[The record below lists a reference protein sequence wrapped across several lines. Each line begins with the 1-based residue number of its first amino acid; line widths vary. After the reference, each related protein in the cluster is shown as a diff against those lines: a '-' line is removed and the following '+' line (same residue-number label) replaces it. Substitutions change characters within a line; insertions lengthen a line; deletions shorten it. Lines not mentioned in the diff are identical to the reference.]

1 MMEKKSI
8 ILGAGLSGIGAAS
21 ILHDYSIY
29 EASSMPFGHA
39 KSNKFNGYFYDEGAH
54 ICHSKDAEWLKKIDA
69 ENKCVFQ
76 KSIVKNFYS
85 GRFINY
91 PIQDNLR
98 DLIPEEREKALN
110 SAIKELS
117 RKKLI
122 ANNYYEWCKNQY
134 GAYITEKFYR
144 TFTDKY
150 WRTNMEDLSIDWL
163 GGRLL
168 KTNLKRLQDGA
179 MSKVKSNAAFNKFY
193 YPKEKG
199 FGNLFKNLID
209 ISRVKLN
216 KEATKINL
224 KKKYVI
230 FNKNEKIYY
239 KDLITTIPL
248 NKLVSIT
255 EDVPD
260 KVLAASRKLKF
271 LNLIQINL
279 KINKN
284 IDIPKNTHWFY
295 VYDRNLEPARVSILN
310 NLNKSR
316 NSDNFYIIQAE
327 IFRRNDENYNFEDI
341 ASKGLKDLLN
351 IFNSD
356 ESSIIDVNFQ
366 FIEHSYVVSDHHRK
380 QSVKTILNWYEK
392 NSVTSSGLYGKWFYI
407 WSDAA
412 YSMGVADALKVSQ

>member
-1 MMEKKSI
+1 
-8 ILGAGLSGIGAAS
+8 
-21 ILHDYSIY
+21 
-29 EASSMPFGHA
+29 MPFGHA
-39 KSNKFNGYFYDEGAH
+39 KSNEFNGYFYDEGAH

-179 MSKVKSNAAFNKFY
+179 MTEVKSNAAFNKFY

-209 ISRVKLN
+209 INRVKLN
-216 KEATKINL
+216 KEATKINAL
-224 KKKYVI
+224 CILDNGKALDISQLAALIKDSTFVI
-230 FNKNEKIYY
+230 ANDTGPAHMAAHLGSKGIALFGSHTSPFK
-239 KDLITTIPL
+239 
-248 NKLVSIT
+248 VSI
-255 EDVPD
+255 E
-260 KVLAASRKLKF
+260 RENF
-271 LNLIQINL
+271 
-279 KINKN
+279 
-284 IDIPKNTHWFY
+284 
-295 VYDRNLEPARVSILN
+295 
-310 NLNKSR
+310 KS
-316 NSDNFYIIQAE
+316 IQAPE
-327 IFRRNDENYNFEDI
+327 LSKLSAEKVFERL
-341 ASKGLKDLLN
+341 S
-351 IFNSD
+351 
-356 ESSIIDVNFQ
+356 SSI
-366 FIEHSYVVSDHHRK
+366 S
-380 QSVKTILNWYEK
+380 
-392 NSVTSSGLYGKWFYI
+392 
-407 WSDAA
+407 
-412 YSMGVADALKVSQ
+412 